1 MSTTK
6 LASPLLGIPFLALRQ
21 VKRIGPLGTIILLHA
36 VLLYALQSGL
46 LRQAAQALPNEVFAT
61 FITPEPAPDLPKP
74 QPAPPKTVPVVKKTV
89 APPVATPVV
98 NTTPSPQA
106 LTAAPTPPSPEPVA
120 PAAPTVSAPPAPAAP
135 AQPRTITTGIEYLQ
149 EPRTEYPP
157 LSKRL
162 GEQGKVLLRVLVNE
176 KGRPEQIQIQKSSG
190 SARLD
195 EAARQAVSRAL
206 FKPFMEDGK
215 AVAGLVSVPISFQ
228 LDN

>member
-1 MSTTK
+1 MST
-6 LASPLLGIPFLALRQ
+6 SPPSPRLGLPFLALRQ

-61 FITPEPAPDLPKP
+61 FITPEPAPDVPKP
-74 QPAPPKTVPVVKKTV
+74 QPAPPKTVPIVKKTV
-89 APPVATPVV
+89 ARPAATPVV

-106 LTAAPTPPSPEPVA
+106 ITTAPAPPSPEPAA

-149 EPRTEYPP
+149 APRPEYPP
-157 LSKRL
+157 ISKRL

-176 KGRPEQIQIQKSSG
+176 KGRPEQIEIHKSSG

-206 FKPFMEDGK
+206 FKPFIDDGK
-215 AVAGLVSVPISFQ
+215 AAAGIVTVPISFQ

>member
-1 MSTTK
+1 MNTRPP
-6 LASPLLGIPFLALRQ
+6 SPRLGLPFLALRQ

-46 LRQAAQALPNEVFAT
+46 LRQAAQTLPNEVFAT

-89 APPVATPVV
+89 APPAARPVI

-106 LTAAPTPPSPEPVA
+106 ITAA
-120 PAAPTVSAPPAPAAP
+120 PAAPEPAAPAAPAVTAPPAPAAP

-149 EPRTEYPP
+149 APRAEYPP

-162 GEQGKVLLRVLVNE
+162 GEQGKVILRVLVND
-176 KGRPEQIQIQKSSG
+176 KGRPEQIEIQKSSG

-206 FKPFMEDGK
+206 FKPFIDNGR
-215 AVAGLVSVPISFQ
+215 AVAGSVSVPISFQ

>member
-1 MSTTK
+1 MSTR
-6 LASPLLGIPFLALRQ
+6 SPSPRLGLPFLALRQ

-74 QPAPPKTVPVVKKTV
+74 QPATPKTVPVVKKTV

-106 LTAAPTPPSPEPVA
+106 ITAAPAAPSPEPAA
-120 PAAPTVSAPPAPAAP
+120 PAVSAVTAPPAPAAP
-135 AQPRTITTGIEYLQ
+135 AQPKTITTGIEYLQ
-149 EPRTEYPP
+149 ALRPEYPP
-157 LSKRL
+157 ISKRL
-162 GEQGKVLLRVLVNE
+162 GEQGKVILRVLVNE
-176 KGRPEQIQIQKSSG
+176 KGRPEQIEIQKSSG
-190 SARLD
+190 FARLD
-195 EAARQAVSRAL
+195 EAARQAVSRFL
-206 FKPFMEDGK
+206 FKPYIDDGK
-215 AVAGLVSVPISFQ
+215 AAAAFVIVPLSFQ